1 MGMTSSPLP
10 ACRLAES
17 NAADEWLSNAS
28 DAPAPR
34 GDDAPLL
41 CPSGLPHPGP
51 PPPSLSASHPP
62 DADTRAPGVIS
73 MMYPLR
79 PSLRQY
85 GCGAPGMGPKET
97 YAASEPPGP
106 LRRSVAWPVM
116 SPRASDRLS
125 TPVSLDVR
133 SRVQKMAL
141 IQNAFTAHA

>member
-1 MGMTSSPLP
+1 MGIAPSSPLP

-41 CPSGLPHPGP
+41 WPSWLPHRGSPQ
-51 PPPSLSASHPP
+51 PSLSTSHPP
-62 DADTRAPGVIS
+62 AAEPRAPGVS
-73 MMYPLR
+73 STMYPLR

-85 GCGAPGMGPKET
+85 GCGALGTGPKDT

-106 LRRSVAWPVM
+106 LRRSVA
-116 SPRASDRLS
+116 
-125 TPVSLDVR
+125 
-133 SRVQKMAL
+133 
-141 IQNAFTAHA
+141 